1 MIKQRPGSNAREV
14 IQNIKAKMEEIKESS
29 FAPGMDYNISYDV
42 SRFLDASISV
52 VLRTLLEAFLLV
64 FYRGIFVPAGF
75 PFDVDSGDSVP
86 VSLVGTFF
94 FMQML
99 GFSINMLTLFALVL
113 AIGIVVDNAIVVV
126 EAVHVKMHN
135 EKLPPAKAT
144 EAAIREI
151 GGAII
156 AITLVMS
163 AVFVPVGFMSGTVG
177 IFYRQ
182 FSLTLA
188 VAIVISG
195 VNA

>member
-1 MIKQRPGSNAREV
+1 
-14 IQNIKAKMEEIKESS
+14 
-29 FAPGMDYNISYDV
+29 
-42 SRFLDASISV
+42 
-52 VLRTLLEAFLLV
+52 
-64 FYRGIFVPAGF
+64 
-75 PFDVDSGDSVP
+75 
-86 VSLVGTFF
+86 
-94 FMQML
+94 MQML

-163 AVFVPVGFMSGTVG
+163 AVFVPVGFMSGTGG

-182 FSLTLA
+182 FSLTWNLTKSINLSLQTMTNA
-188 VAIVISG
+188 HIEEPVGVVNKQLFPDEYEAWKDTVLTSIKNLIKCICRLMREGCFNRRYANSRLCFIHHSG
-195 VNA
+195 ARFTFPV